1 MRPMA
6 GVPAREDRKML
17 TMTIAANAYDVAL
30 ENFDAAANAME
41 LNNDVRE
48 MIKYPERIL
57 TVTVPV
63 RMDDGHI
70 HRFEAYRVQH
80 SSVRGPAKGGIRYH
94 PQVTLDEVKA
104 LATWM
109 TWKCAV
115 VNIPFGGAK
124 GGVTCDPKHMTQGE
138 LERMT
143 RRYTSA
149 ILPLIGPKRDIP
161 APDVYTNPQTMA
173 WIMDTYSMTKGY
185 AVPGVV
191 TGKPISLGGSLGR
204 NEATGRG
211 VFYAIQCA
219 CEHLK
224 RTLQGATVAVQGFGN
239 AGSIAAQLLH
249 EAGAKVIA
257 VSDSTGCVYNRNGL
271 NIPELMLLKTMSGHV
286 EGFPES
292 EAITPEELLALKCD
306 ILVPAALENT
316 IREDNASAVQAA
328 IVAEAA
334 NGPLTPAADR
344 ILEGKGVFVIPDI
357 LCNAGGVTVSYFEWV
372 QDEQHLFWDAQDV
385 YNRLE
390 HVMKT
395 AFRDVLKIHQERKVP
410 MRIAANM
417 LGIGRVAE
425 DVQIRGIYP

>member
-1 MRPMA
+1 
-6 GVPAREDRKML
+6 ML
-17 TMTIAANAYDVAL
+17 ATKLVDNAYDVAM
-30 ENFDAAANAME
+30 ENFDSAANA
-41 LNNDVRE
+41 LDLDNDTRE
-48 MIKYPERIL
+48 MIKFPERVL

-70 HRFEAYRVQH
+70 RRFEAFRVQH
-80 SSVRGPAKGGIRYH
+80 STARGPAKGGIRFH

-115 VNIPFGGAK
+115 VNIPFGGGK
-124 GGVTCDPKHMTQGE
+124 GGITCDPKHMSQGE

-149 ILPLIGPKRDIP
+149 ILPLIGPDQDIP
-161 APDVYTNPQTMA
+161 APDVYTNSQTMA
-173 WIMDTYSMTKGY
+173 WIMDTYSMTKGFTI
-185 AVPGVV
+185 PGVV

-211 VFYAIQCA
+211 CFYTIQCA
-219 CEHLK
+219 CEHLDIPLK
-224 RTLQGATVAVQGFGN
+224 GATVVVQGFGN

-249 EAGAKVIA
+249 GAGARVIA
-257 VSDSTGCVYNRNGL
+257 VSDSTGCIYNRDGL
-271 NIPELMLLKTMSGHV
+271 DIPELMHMKAIAGHV
-286 EGFPES
+286 YGFPGS
-292 EAITPEELLALKCD
+292 EPIEPAALLALKCD
-306 ILVPAALENT
+306 ILVPAALENVVNG
-316 IREDNASAVQAA
+316 ENAGTVGAR
-328 IVAEAA
+328 IIAEAA

-344 ILEGKGVFVIPDI
+344 ILEAKGVFIIPDI

-372 QDEQHLFWDAQDV
+372 QDEQHLFWEAQDV
-385 YNRLE
+385 YDRLE
-390 HVMKT
+390 KVMKT
-395 AFRDVLKIHQERKVP
+395 SFKDVLKIHIDRAVP

-425 DVQIRGIYP
+425 AVHLRGIYP